1 MLEKIQFVD
10 KIEVIENG
18 IVQVRTRTAIM
29 EDGMELSKTYHRHCV
44 APGQDF
50 SGEDKMVRG
59 ICAVI
64 HTPEKISAYSQQME
78 KPE

>member
-44 APGQDF
+44 VPGQDF
-50 SGEDKMVRG
+50 SGEDKMVQD

-64 HTPEKISAYSQQME
+64 HTTEKIAAYAAQME
-78 KPE
+78 KQQ

>member
-18 IVQVRTRTAIM
+18 VVQVRTKTAVM
-29 EDGMELSKTYHRHCV
+29 EDGVELSKTYHRHCV

-50 SGEDKMVRG
+50 SGEDKMVRD
-59 ICAVI
+59 ICMVI
-64 HTPEKISAYSQQME
+64 HTPEKIAAYAAQME
-78 KPE
+78 KQQ